1 MNRRTEVLQGGRSR
15 AATRVAFFV
24 IVAFVLAQVAWW
36 MVFQGRAL
44 DVAARERAAAWAR
57 DVATANDLLAADP
70 GASAALL
77 ERYPHLRTTAAGR
90 LEIDPESQRAVE
102 AATRSTQRMFAFE
115 GPFFALVILG
125 MLWLIAGSLRVEREL
140 KRRQQNFLSAV
151 THEFKTPI
159 GTLRLLVQTLSL
171 RPASP
176 ERTVAYLRKMETE
189 LDRLERTSDQV
200 LASAR
205 LQHADAPP
213 VLAAA
218 DLNTVVQGH
227 LGRARAG
234 LEERGAVLE
243 IAYAPEPLPVSL
255 DVDAFAIVLHNLL
268 DNAVKYDPRPQKR
281 IRVALHA
288 DGDLVHLHVDDA
300 GPGLTRDERE
310 RVFDRFY
317 RAGDEMTRTTTGVG
331 IGLHLVR
338 TIVESLHGW
347 VRAEEN
353 PDGTGARFTVVLP
366 RRVAAA
372 EESAPSAGGGVRTA
386 EARA

>member
-1 MNRRTEVLQGGRSR
+1 MNRRTEVLHGGRSR
-15 AATRVAFFV
+15 TATRVAFFV

-36 MVFQGRAL
+36 MVFQERAL
-44 DVAARERAAAWAR
+44 EAAAAERAAAWTR
-57 DVATANDLLAADP
+57 DVATANELLAADP
-70 GASAALL
+70 AALVALL
-77 ERYPHLRTTAAGR
+77 ERYPHLRAAGDGR
-90 LEIDPESQRAVE
+90 LAIDPEAQRAVE

-151 THEFKTPI
+151 THEFMTPI
-159 GTLRLLVQTLSL
+159 GTLRLLVQTLQL

-243 IAYAPEPLPVSL
+243 IAYAPESLPVSL

-268 DNAVKYDPRPQKR
+268 DNAVKYDACPQKR
-281 IRVALHA
+281 IRVSMHA
-288 DGDLVHLHVDDA
+288 EGDLVHLHVDDA
-300 GPGLTRDERE
+300 GPGLTREERE

-353 PDGTGARFTVVLP
+353 PAGAGARFTVVLP

-372 EESAPSAGGGVRTA
+372 EKRAPAGGGARTA
-386 EARA
+386 EARP